1 MRLEIKPQARGEM
14 REAIIRHET
23 GYPTARQD
31 FASELDSLIR
41 RIQETPRMYP
51 VVWRPDIRRALMRRR
66 FPYALYFTEI
76 ENGIEIIALSHHSR
90 KPGYWLA
97 RL

>member
-1 MRLEIKPQARGEM
+1 
-14 REAIIRHET
+14 
-23 GYPTARQD
+23 
-31 FASELDSLIR
+31 
-41 RIQETPRMYP
+41 MYP

-66 FPYALYFTEI
+66 FPYAVYFQEI

>member
-1 MRLEIKPQARGEM
+1 MKPATRLPHLFSAG
-14 REAIIRHET
+14 
-23 GYPTARQD
+23 QD
-31 FASELDSLIR
+31 FASELDSPSR
-41 RIQETPRMYP
+41 RVEGAPRMYP

-76 ENGIEIIALSHHSR
+76 ENGIEIIASARRAKRTYHSR

>member
-1 MRLEIKPQARGEM
+1 M

-41 RIQETPRMYP
+41 RIQETPFGQCVAPYGGALAAKGVTAVP
-51 VVWRPDIRRALMRRR
+51 VRPPAGGQCAGTM
-66 FPYALYFTEI
+66 
-76 ENGIEIIALSHHSR
+76 SHHSR